1 MLESALFKIGGAFCG
16 VAAVAVAAS
25 TIVGASD
32 RFSACRTSSPEN
44 ASQVGAPFE
53 LVSETGA
60 TLTDTDVFTKPT
72 IVYFGYTFCPDVCP
86 LDNARNAEVE
96 YLLEQ
101 QGKDIQTVFIS
112 IDPQRDTPEVMAA
125 FTDFFHS
132 EMLGLTGTQE
142 QVDALA
148 ASYGAFYEI
157 RDPEDEFYLVDHSTF
172 SYFVLPNLGFVDL
185 IGRGEYAD
193 EVADRLSC
201 IIEEVEA

>member
-1 MLESALFKIGGAFCG
+1 
-16 VAAVAVAAS
+16 V
-25 TIVGASD
+25 
-32 RFSACRTSSPEN
+32 
-44 ASQVGAPFE
+44 
-53 LVSETGA
+53 
-60 TLTDTDVFTKPT
+60 TDTDVFTKPT

-112 IDPQRDTPEVMAA
+112 IDPQRDTPEIIAA

-132 EMLGLTGTQE
+132 EMLGLTGTQD

-193 EVADRLSC
+193 EIAERLNCIMDEVA
-201 IIEEVEA
+201 A